1 MRFDMLMSRR
11 ADVTPVWIKIA
22 QLPSLLYQE
31 AVLADI
37 TVYVYM
43 RQLAAP
49 FDKSRIPFLQMS
61 QETKPGLSS
70 MPSSISIETSTITE
84 LAPMG
89 SWVFA
94 NTEVPSA
101 LISLT

>member
-1 MRFDMLMSRR
+1 MLMSRR

-49 FDKSRIPFLQMS
+49 FDESRIPLQIS

-84 LAPMG
+84 LAPMT
-89 SWVFA
+89 S
-94 NTEVPSA
+94 
-101 LISLT
+101 